1 MQHVRIILTLA
12 LCILIPGLSTAT
24 ECRVGV
30 LNIPE
35 SHWLRLQDI
44 ETQKKV
50 IVWLGIR
57 NSYFCDRMLMAEE
70 MMQDIEEAARTSN
83 RNKLD
88 FNINLAISLVP
99 SEKKKAEMVLLVGEK
114 RLNGLINNHP
124 ESFDP
129 IATGE
134 AWGILPTFPEES
146 LDQ

>member
-12 LCILIPGLSTAT
+12 LFILIPRLSIAA

-35 SHWLRLQDI
+35 SHWLRQQDV

-70 MMQDIEEAARTSN
+70 MMQDIEEAARTGN
-83 RNKLD
+83 RDELD
-88 FNINLAISLVP
+88 FNINLSISLVP
-99 SEKKKAEMVLLVGEK
+99 SEKKRAEIVFLVGEK
-114 RLNGLINNHP
+114 RLNGLVTNHP

-134 AWGILPTFPEES
+134 AWGIIPVFPEGS
-146 LDQ
+146 QDQ